1 LIASHPSTL
10 HCVETDV
17 HTTRMNGRSAAGST
31 STSAPFGMALV
42 MSRSNPEIIVK
53 VCSPLPMPGCL
64 QVGPV
69 KSMDNEGGK
78 WRIPASKSMVRCAPV
93 GSSECLA
100 TIL

>member
-1 LIASHPSTL
+1 LPLILHATLRGDGCSYHPNERALSRRIDL
-10 HCVETDV
+10 HLGAVRDGFGDV
-17 HTTRMNGRSAAGST
+17 
-31 STSAPFGMALV
+31 
-42 MSRSNPEIIVK
+42 RSNPEIIVK

-78 WRIPASKSMVRCAPV
+78 WRIPASKSMARCAPV

-100 TIL
+100 PIL